1 MTIRPATR
9 DDATPVAALHT
20 ASWRIAYAD
29 LLPAEFLAGPV
40 ADDHLTLWRE
50 RLAAPAAGAALFVA
64 EDQDGLGGFVY
75 LRPGTGD
82 RILLD
87 NLHVRPDGKRRGL
100 GSALFA
106 HALDWTRDTAP
117 GRDLYLEVLT
127 GNTGAIA
134 FYERLGGHRTRE
146 GVAVFPQGFEV
157 PEYEYAWPAG

>member
-1 MTIRPATR
+1 MTIRPGTR
-9 DDATPVAALHT
+9 DDAESVAALHT
-20 ASWRIAYAD
+20 ASWRLAYAG
-29 LLPAEFLAGPV
+29 LLPADFLAGPV
-40 ADDHLTLWRE
+40 AEDHRAMWRE
-50 RLAAPAAGAALFVA
+50 RLSDPPAGAALFVA
-64 EDQDGLGGFVY
+64 EGGDGLGGFVY
-75 LRPGTGD
+75 LRPSGD

-106 HALDWTRDTAP
+106 HALDWSRATAP

-134 FYERLGGHRTRE
+134 FYERLGGLRTRE

-157 PEYEYAWPAG
+157 PEYEYVWAAD